1 MKTKLTLNAG
11 SFYFLSTVNLIR
23 GVAAEVELKD
33 LTVAELKGLK
43 SYVRS
48 GTISSSE
55 NLFEYELPS
64 DEDLDATKIEPVV
77 ENPEPEEPEAGY
89 IAPEDNITAVAP
101 EDREEVLEEH
111 SVGSRDTAEDTTED
125 SVEEKIDY
133 EKHTVKELKAMIK
146 KRDLDTEATSKKD
159 LVEFLESVDSK

>member
-1 MKTKLTLNAG
+1 MKTKLTLNTG

-43 SYVRS
+43 SYVKS

-55 NLFEYELPS
+55 NLFEYEIPS
-64 DEDLDATKIEPVV
+64 DEDLDATKIEPIV
-77 ENPEPEEPEAGY
+77 ENPEPQEPEAGY
-89 IAPEDNITAVAP
+89 VPPEDNITAVAP

-111 SVGSRDTAEDTTED
+111 SVGSRDT
-125 SVEEKIDY
+125 VEE
-133 EKHTVKELKAMIK
+133 TVEEVIETPVTEETSETVETETETAEA
-146 KRDLDTEATSKKD
+146 TEATA
-159 LVEFLESVDSK
+159 

>member
-1 MKTKLTLNAG
+1 MKTKLTLNTG

-43 SYVRS
+43 SYVKS

-55 NLFEYELPS
+55 NLFEYEIPS
-64 DEDLDATKIEPVV
+64 EEDLDATKIEPVV
-77 ENPEPEEPEAGY
+77 ENPEPQEPEAGY
-89 IAPEDNITAVAP
+89 VAPEDNITAVAP

-111 SVGSRDTAEDTTED
+111 SVGSRDTVEET
-125 SVEEKIDY
+125 VEEKIDY

-146 KRDLDTEATSKKD
+146 KRDLDTDATSKKD